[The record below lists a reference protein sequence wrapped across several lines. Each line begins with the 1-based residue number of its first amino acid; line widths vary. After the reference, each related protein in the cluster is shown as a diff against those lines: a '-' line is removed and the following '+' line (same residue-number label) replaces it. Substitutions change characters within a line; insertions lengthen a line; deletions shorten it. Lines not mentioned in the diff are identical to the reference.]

1 MKFEVVINYKRLI
14 GDCGTPQKV
23 AEQLGC
29 HYTTVYRWLR
39 GHPPNVDVLSKI
51 ITKFNL
57 NLTDYI
63 NDGDY
68 INDATQKGTQ
78 RKTI

>member
-1 MKFEVVINYKRLI
+1 MVINYKGLI
-14 GDCGTPQKV
+14 GDCGTPQEV
-23 AEQLGC
+23 AAQLGC

-57 NLTDYI
+57 NLANYI
-63 NDGDY
+63 IDGDY
-68 INDATQKGTQ
+68 INDSTNEGSARETV
-78 RKTI
+78 

>member
-1 MKFEVVINYKRLI
+1 MKGEVVINYKGLI
-14 GDCGTPQKV
+14 GDCGTPQEV
-23 AEQLGC
+23 AAQLGC

-57 NLTDYI
+57 NLADYI
-63 NDGDY
+63 IDGDY
-68 INDATQKGTQ
+68 INDSTNEGSARETV
-78 RKTI
+78 